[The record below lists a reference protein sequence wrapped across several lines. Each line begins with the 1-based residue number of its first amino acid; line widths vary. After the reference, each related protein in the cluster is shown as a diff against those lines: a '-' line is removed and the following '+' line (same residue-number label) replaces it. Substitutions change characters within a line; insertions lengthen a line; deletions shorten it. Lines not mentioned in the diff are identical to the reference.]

1 MTKNI
6 RYALILFT
14 ICAVAAFLL
23 ALTNSI
29 TAPVIEE
36 MDDQSRLRALETVSG
51 GHQIGEQ
58 VPVDG
63 IQYVTYQIDLSDGGT
78 PAGWILGL
86 KTAGYGGE
94 MTLVASYSV
103 DGAMQYAQLLN
114 HSETP
119 GLGKKAEES
128 WYMEKFKN
136 TGAANPVPTSKAMLS
151 ASDAQAISGS
161 SVTFT
166 AIAKAIEAG
175 SDYAKSLGGA
185 L

>member
-6 RYALILFT
+6 RYALILLA
-14 ICAVAAFLL
+14 ICGVAVFFL

-36 MDDQSRLRALETVSG
+36 MDHQNRLKALEAVSG
-51 GHQIGEQ
+51 GFEIGEQ
-58 VPVDG
+58 EVVDG
-63 IQYVTYQIDLSDGGT
+63 QPYVTYRIDLSEGGNA
-78 PAGWILGL
+78 AGWILGL
-86 KTAGYGGE
+86 KSAGYGGE
-94 MTLVASYSV
+94 MTLVASYTP
-103 DGAMQYAQLLN
+103 DGVMQYAQLLG

-136 TGAANPVPTSKAMLS
+136 TGGQQPVPTSKAMLS
-151 ASDAQAISGS
+151 ADDAQAISGS

-166 AIAKAIEAG
+166 AIARAIAGG
-175 SDYAKSLGGA
+175 SDYVKSLGGA
-185 L
+185 Q